1 MRAVVQRVLNASVSV
16 DNNTVGLCKKGFLIL
31 VCAENGD
38 TEFDAEILA
47 SKIAK
52 LRIFSDLNDK
62 MNLSIIDVGGEV
74 LSISQFTLCADVKK
88 GNRPSFAN
96 AMEPIGAENLYEL
109 FCKKLSESGIK
120 SVQKGI
126 FGADMK
132 VSLVNDG
139 PVTVILDTKIWRK
152 YEN

>member
-1 MRAVVQRVLNASVSV
+1 MRAVVQRVLNAFVSV
-16 DNNTVGLCKKGFLIL
+16 DKNTVGSCKKGFLIL
-31 VCAENGD
+31 ICAENGD

-47 SKIAK
+47 AKISK
-52 LRIFSDLNDK
+52 LRVFSDSNGK
-62 MNLSIIDVGGEV
+62 MNLSITDVGGEV

-96 AMEPIGAENLYEL
+96 AMEPVGAEMLYEL
-109 FCKKLSESGIK
+109 FCKKLSDNGIK

-132 VSLVNDG
+132 VSLLNDG

-152 YEN
+152 YED

>member
-1 MRAVVQRVLNASVSV
+1 MRAVVQRVLNASVIV
-16 DNNTVGLCKKGFLIL
+16 DGNTVGSCEKGFLIL

-47 SKIAK
+47 AKIAK
-52 LRIFSDLNDK
+52 LRIFSDSNGK
-62 MNLSIIDVGGEV
+62 MNLSITDVGGEV

-96 AMEPIGAENLYEL
+96 AMEPVGVEMLYEL
-109 FCKKLSESGIK
+109 FCKKLSDNGIK

-132 VSLVNDG
+132 VSLLNDG

-152 YEN
+152 YED